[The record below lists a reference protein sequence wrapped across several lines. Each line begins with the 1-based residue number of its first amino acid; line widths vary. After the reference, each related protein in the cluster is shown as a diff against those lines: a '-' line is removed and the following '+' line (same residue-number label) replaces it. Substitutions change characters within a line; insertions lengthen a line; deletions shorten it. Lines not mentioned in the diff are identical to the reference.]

1 MSHFWPI
8 TAVGELGYELMKKLS
23 LIVESYANYVEGF
36 FFSAVPSLTFF
47 KILCNI
53 LSFSAM

>member
-8 TAVGELGYELMKKLS
+8 IAVGELYELIKKLS
-23 LIVESYANYVEGF
+23 LIVESYVNCVEGF

-47 KILCNI
+47 
-53 LSFSAM
+53 F